1 MAQRLTDVMA
11 DGLKR
16 IESEAGTT
24 DEIDYKSVI
33 GKRLDSLAEQ
43 LTKLADQMDRRES
56 ELYKQFNAMETAIAS
71 LNQQYNFVTS
81 YTSGS

>member
-1 MAQRLTDVMA
+1 MA
-11 DGLKR
+11 DGLAR
-16 IESEAGTT
+16 IKSEAGTT
-24 DEIDYKSVI
+24 DEIEYESVI
-33 GKRLDSLAEQ
+33 GKRLDSLTEQ
-43 LTKLADQMDRRES
+43 LAKISDQMSRRET